1 MKKILSSVFLTFF
14 ICNLIFPNNFYNKN
28 SYITDKEYITGDD
41 GVIRMNINILGH
53 VKSPGT
59 YLVYDGIDIM
69 TALSTAG
76 GYLDGANLNKVIIY
90 SEDGT
95 KKIINLN
102 KSFNS
107 NLSFKELI
115 YLKPKDTIYIEQK
128 LLSKFLYSSS
138 LPAVLLGIL
147 NVALTIERTD

>member
-14 ICNLIFPNNFYNKN
+14 ICSLTFPNNFYNKN

-69 TALSTAG
+69 TALSNAG

-115 YLKPKDTIYIEQK
+115 YLKPKDTIYLEQK

-147 NVALTIERTD
+147 NVALTIERTN